1 VDQALSPRRT
11 RAASSI
17 DWRTFLRA
25 LAEEVDSLAGRDERD
40 DMLRGVGR
48 RMARMVP
55 IPPVTTLA
63 ALEMEINDALDGL
76 GWGEVSLHL
85 NEADRALEVT
95 HTGLPRIGSL
105 GTPAGQWLSALL
117 EGLYDAWLA
126 QQPGSKSSLTARRL
140 DRGSGNVVV
149 MSYSRR

>member
-1 VDQALSPRRT
+1 VDQALSLRGT
-11 RAASSI
+11 RSRSPV

-25 LAEEVDSLAGRDERD
+25 LAEEVDSLAGSGERD

-48 RMARMVP
+48 RMARLVP
-55 IPPVTTLA
+55 IPPVTTLV

-85 NEADRALEVT
+85 NEADRTLEVT
-95 HTGLPRIGSL
+95 HTGMPRIGSL
-105 GTPAGQWLSALL
+105 GSPAGQWLSALL
-117 EGLYDAWLA
+117 EGLYDAWLG
-126 QQPGSKSSLTARRL
+126 QQPGSKSTLTARRL
-140 DRGSGNVVV
+140 DRGGGDVVV